1 MEIKKIRTTSI
12 NDKKDTVVSKIDKVD
27 IGKDAE
33 MQVLNIFPDVKYQKA
48 NYFAGAVT
56 DAAAETLCEMPEIN
70 RKEILEAYFG
80 KDGIGYNAIRTH
92 IDSCDF
98 SSEQYEASSDPDD
111 VDLEN
116 FSIEYDLKYR
126 IPIIK
131 EIYEISGKDIPVLLS
146 PWSPPAFTK
155 TNAERS
161 HGGVLKKEFYGYWAK
176 YIARYIYEYR
186 KLGINVKALT
196 IQNEPNAA
204 QTWDSC
210 LFTAEEEKDFLDN
223 YLYPELSKNGLLDV
237 HLYIWDHNKERALER
252 AEITIDEQNID
263 KIEGLAFHWYTGD
276 HFDVLRILKERYPDL
291 QLTLS
296 EFCVEYSRFDDN
308 QLQHANMYAHELI
321 GNYNAGMNNFIDWNI
336 CLNEEGG
343 PNHVKNFCSAPV
355 MYDRQSKKVNYNLTF
370 DYISHFSKYIESG
383 ATVLGSSS
391 YSKDLEQLALLNP
404 NGEIILI
411 VLNQADADHDIVVRI
426 KDYENFSTTIECN
439 SITTFVIEQL
449 I

>member
-1 MEIKKIRTTSI
+1 MEITKIRTTFI
-12 NDKKDTVVSKIDKVD
+12 NDKKDTVVSKINKSD

-33 MQVLNIFPDVKYQKA
+33 MQVLNIFPDVRYQNA
-48 NYFAGAVT
+48 NYFAGAIT
-56 DAAAETLCEMPEIN
+56 DAAAETLCEMSAED
-70 RKEILEAYFG
+70 REEVLQAYFG
-80 KDGIGYNAIRTH
+80 ETGIGYNAIRTH

-98 SSEQYEASSDPDD
+98 SSEQYEASSDPKDTN
-111 VDLEN
+111 LEN

-131 EIYEISGKDIPVLLS
+131 QIYEISGNDIPVLLS

-155 TNAERS
+155 SNAERS
-161 HGGVLKKEFYGYWAK
+161 HGGVLIKEYYEYWAK
-176 YIARYIYEYR
+176 YIVRYILEYK
-186 KLGINVKALT
+186 KLDINVKALT
-196 IQNEPNAA
+196 IQNEPNVA

-210 LFTAEEEKDFLDN
+210 LFSAEEEKDFLDN
-223 YLYPELSKNGLLDV
+223 YLYPELEKNNLQNIHV
-237 HLYIWDHNKERALER
+237 YIWDHNKERALER

-263 KIEGLAFHWYTGD
+263 KIAGLAFHWYTGD
-276 HFDVLRILKERYPDL
+276 HFDVLRILKEKYPKL

-343 PNHVKNFCSAPV
+343 PNHVENFCSAPV
-355 MYDRQSKKVNYNLTF
+355 MYDRKSKQINYNLTF

-383 ATVLGSSS
+383 AKVLGSSS
-391 YSKDLEQLALLNP
+391 YSQDLEQLALMNP

-411 VLNQADADHDIVVRI
+411 VLNQADADHEIVVRV
-426 KDYENFSTTIECN
+426 KGYDNFNTTIECN
-439 SITTFVIEQL
+439 SINTFVIK
-449 I
+449 